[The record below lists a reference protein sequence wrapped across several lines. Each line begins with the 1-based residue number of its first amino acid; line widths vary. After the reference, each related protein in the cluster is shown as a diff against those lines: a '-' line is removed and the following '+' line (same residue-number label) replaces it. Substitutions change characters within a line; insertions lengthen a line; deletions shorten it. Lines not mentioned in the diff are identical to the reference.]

1 MKVTIGAVRHR
12 IPHIIHGVSANTMFY
27 LINFDEMFKDKAF
40 DDSEYFDN
48 STNMSTPYDKD
59 DFGRIM
65 NAYNVFG
72 WTAKDIERAKKT
84 AKDLKVGKKIEAFLD
99 DFMVLRSLFEDA
111 EYDDF
116 DLALDNINYNAENQ
130 KDSGEF
136 TIDTSKLEI

>member
-48 STNMSTPYDKD
+48 SANMSTPYDKD
-59 DFGRIM
+59 DFGRIL

-72 WTAKDIERAKKT
+72 WTAKDIERAKRRQKT
-84 AKDLKVGKKIEAFLD
+84 
-99 DFMVLRSLFEDA
+99 
-111 EYDDF
+111 
-116 DLALDNINYNAENQ
+116 
-130 KDSGEF
+130 
-136 TIDTSKLEI
+136 